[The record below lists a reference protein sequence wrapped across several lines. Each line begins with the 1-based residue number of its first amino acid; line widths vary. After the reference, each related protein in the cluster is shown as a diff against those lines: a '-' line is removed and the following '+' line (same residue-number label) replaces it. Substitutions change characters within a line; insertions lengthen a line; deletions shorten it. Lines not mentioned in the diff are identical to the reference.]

1 MQHRLFVH
9 IARIVTFVTLIVQS
23 INQLVGLKINH
34 APSIYRAIQICSVL
48 EFVWEVYSSCSFFL
62 EFSDA
67 SSSPN
72 NLDFHFDF
80 KKM

>member
-48 EFVWEVYSSCSFFL
+48 EFV
-62 EFSDA
+62 
-67 SSSPN
+67 
-72 NLDFHFDF
+72 
-80 KKM
+80 